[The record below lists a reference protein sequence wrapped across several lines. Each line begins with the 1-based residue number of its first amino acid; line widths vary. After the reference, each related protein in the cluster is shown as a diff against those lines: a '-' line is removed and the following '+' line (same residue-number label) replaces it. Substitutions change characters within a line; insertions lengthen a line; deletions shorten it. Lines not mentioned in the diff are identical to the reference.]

1 MKSVGTH
8 GPFPTTQWTIIS
20 RLRSKDDATVQQAL
34 EDICAQYHYPLY
46 CFIRHSGFDHHDA
59 EDALQDFMAKLL
71 RLNTFAQAHAGKGR
85 LRTLL
90 ITSLRRFL
98 INWCRDRPHRQR
110 ECGIEIAPE
119 TKGGDEDRYLSEVMV
134 EGETPERFFE
144 RKWGHE
150 LLETVLRLLAE
161 DYDRRGSADVFA
173 ALRPVLM
180 AGGSLRGEDAP
191 RLSATL
197 GLSENALRLRL
208 SRLLK
213 EFREKL
219 ESEVFLTVG
228 SREEVGEEI
237 SYLMNLFS
245 R

>member
-1 MKSVGTH
+1 MKSAGH
-8 GPFPTTQWTIIS
+8 RPFPTTQWTIIS
-20 RLRSKDDATVQQAL
+20 RLRSKDEATVQRAL

-46 CFIRHSGFDHHDA
+46 CYIRHRGFDHHDA
-59 EDALQDFMAKLL
+59 EDVLQDFMTKLL
-71 RLNTFAQAHAGKGR
+71 RLNTFAQAHSDKGR

-90 ITSLRRFL
+90 ITSLQRFL
-98 INWCRDRPHRQR
+98 INWHRDRPHRQR
-110 ECGIEIAPE
+110 ECSIETASE
-119 TKGGDEDRYLSEVMV
+119 SKGSVEDRYLGEVMV

-150 LLETVLRLLAE
+150 LLETVLALLAE
-161 DYDRRGSADVFA
+161 DHARRGSAEVFA

-191 RLSATL
+191 RLSAAL

-208 SRLLK
+208 TRLLK
-213 EFREKL
+213 DFREKL
-219 ESEVFLTVG
+219 ESEVFQTVG
-228 SREEVGEEI
+228 SREEVSEEI
-237 SYLMNLFS
+237 TYLMNLYS

>member
-1 MKSVGTH
+1 M
-8 GPFPTTQWTIIS
+8 
-20 RLRSKDDATVQQAL
+20 
-34 EDICAQYHYPLY
+34 
-46 CFIRHSGFDHHDA
+46 
-59 EDALQDFMAKLL
+59 
-71 RLNTFAQAHAGKGR
+71 
-85 LRTLL
+85 
-90 ITSLRRFL
+90 
-98 INWCRDRPHRQR
+98 
-110 ECGIEIAPE
+110 
-119 TKGGDEDRYLSEVMV
+119 
-134 EGETPERFFE
+134 
-144 RKWGHE
+144 
-150 LLETVLRLLAE
+150 LETVLRLLAE